1 MGEYKTKDHLCCI
14 SNVFIVMIRAIGTIA
29 LLILL
34 LAFGLRVWSLD
45 AESIWHDEGWSIRA
59 IRAPF
64 ITPDDNTPFVYY
76 ALAHPLWRAAGE
88 SPFALRM
95 SAALLGVL
103 GVAALLRLGWRWYG
117 AGVGLAAG
125 LLAAVSPLL
134 WEYSQ
139 EVRAYIAMP
148 LYTVILLY
156 GTERLLSRPRR
167 RTWALVFVAQL
178 AALYTH
184 NLAVPLVA
192 WLSLALGVGWLLR
205 RDWPRLA
212 RLLLMQLALAIC
224 YLPWLLGQ
232 TPSGTPLNT
241 PPALGLP
248 LLLDIWRSYFLP
260 ALPQLRAAADTLAVD
275 VLGVAFVVGC
285 SLSIIRIL
293 GRGVMHYAPTT
304 IPPLQRGLI
313 GEALT
318 LSAALALPP
327 LTIALMLAAHID
339 FHPRYMIAALPPT
352 LLLLAGIGIR
362 RGGHGTAVSLQSRAD
377 VPPLRLERAAS
388 DSSERG
394 GEILV
399 GRVLRLIITALAAAV
414 SLASIAALANTRAYQ
429 HDDFAALAA
438 HYATLPA
445 EAAILLPFPPE
456 PALQEYFAPR
466 LGIRARFVNMP
477 LYADEESAVATINAL
492 YAEGV
497 RQVEFLTWYQLPAD
511 VRGMYPCLLRAASA
525 SVAEPST
532 FYGLMTESY
541 TLNAPLRL
549 EAIPAAANFSGRT
562 LLNAAYAAS
571 DAGICLRTTWDAGA
585 AQVAAEV
592 HNPLGGALARADA
605 EIAPADPLNP
615 AATWQAY
622 TRLTLPP
629 GAPPAVYGL
638 ALTLYDAA
646 QPSGYDLLSAE
657 GHPAGKRYTLADAI
671 AASGPP
677 YPDAVTAPVVLAA
690 NAPQTGIPFDVT
702 VLLPADLKNSSAALV
717 GDGWRVEQPVQS
729 GSQPLINWL
738 RFVVPPGQGGTARL
752 LIGDTML
759 ADYEVFDPPRA
770 FEPPAYADALGAT
783 FPGVGELVGVT
794 VEPDAGKLR
803 LTLIWRADATPTTA
817 YTVFV
822 QMLGAEGQIIAQSDQ
837 QPAANTRPTTGWLP
851 GEYIT
856 DAHLLDAPARTG
868 RLIVGLYDAA
878 APGFPRVM
886 TEDGRDYVELP

>member
-1 MGEYKTKDHLCCI
+1 MSG
-14 SNVFIVMIRAIGTIA
+14 SPVGTGHIPSLHHAQGRLWFIA

-76 ALAHPLWRAAGE
+76 ALAHPLWRTAGE

-95 SAALLGVL
+95 SAVLLGVL

-139 EVRAYIAMP
+139 EVRAYSVMP
-148 LYTVILLY
+148 LYTVLLLY
-156 GTERLLSRPRR
+156 GAERLLNRPRR
-167 RTWALVFVAQL
+167 WAWGLVFAAQL

-192 WLSLALGVGWLLR
+192 WFSLALGVGWLLR
-205 RDWPRLA
+205 RDWLRLA
-212 RLLLMQLALAIC
+212 RLLLMQLVLAIC

-260 ALPQLRAAADTLAVD
+260 ALLQLRAAADTLAVD
-275 VLGVAFVVGC
+275 VLGVVFVVGC

-339 FHPRYMIAALPPT
+339 FHPRYMIAALPPA

-362 RGGHGTAVSLQSRAD
+362 RGGHGSAVSLQSRTD
-377 VPPLRLERAAS
+377 VPPIQGERAVS

-394 GEILV
+394 GEVLV
-399 GRVLRLIITALAAAV
+399 GQGLRLLITALAAAV

-429 HDDFAALAA
+429 HDDFAALADY
-438 HYATLPA
+438 YAALPA

-466 LGIRARFVNMP
+466 LSIRARFVNMP

-525 SVAEPST
+525 SVAEPRS

-549 EAIPAAANFSGRT
+549 ETIPATANFSGRA
-562 LLNAAYAAS
+562 LRDAAYAAS
-571 DAGICLRTTWDAGA
+571 DAGICLRTSWDAGV

-592 HNPLGGALARADA
+592 HNPLGGVLAHADA
-605 EIAPADPLNP
+605 EIAPANPLNP
-615 AATWQAY
+615 AVTWQAY

-629 GAPPAVYGL
+629 GAQPAAYGL

-657 GHPAGKRYTLADAI
+657 GHPAGKRYMLADAI

-690 NAPQTGIPFDVT
+690 NTPQTGIPFDVT
-702 VLLPADLKNSSAALV
+702 VLLPADLEASSAALV
-717 GDGWRVEQPVQS
+717 GDGWRLEQPVQS
-729 GSQPLINWL
+729 GSQPLINWV

-752 LIGDTML
+752 LIGGVTL
-759 ADYEVFDPPRA
+759 ADYSIFDPPRA

-803 LTLIWRADATPTTA
+803 VTLIWRADATPATA

-822 QMLGAEGQIIAQSDQ
+822 QMLGSDGQISAQSDQ

-856 DAHLLDAPARTG
+856 DSHLLDAPARTG
-868 RLIVGLYDAA
+868 RLIVGFYDAA
-878 APGFPRVM
+878 APGFPRLL
-886 TEDGRDYVELP
+886 TGEGRDYVELP